1 MMEKIRWIW
10 NVWKPLRLWFIAL
23 LLFTAFSTTVALGYP
38 LVLRSVID
46 ALEDIA
52 QSDQGESQDR
62 IQSLLLMLFFLAV
75 TRFLATYYPALRA
88 YLNNLI
94 EKQVRETYFGH
105 ILRKGERFF
114 QAFRTGD
121 LVTRLTDDISEYPRI
136 AWFCCSGIFR
146 AVDSGSKFVF
156 CLGVMIYL
164 DWKLALIS
172 IVPLPL
178 MMGIFVFIKKK
189 LREYIEAQRK
199 EMSKTND
206 LLEAS
211 FSGVRIIKAH
221 NGEHRQAD
229 ALATQLRHRLEVEMN
244 VVKLWQL
251 IHGFYNSLGILGQ
264 VVVVA
269 FGGVLVIRGE
279 LSSGTFYAFYVYLG
293 MLVAPLLDLPNL
305 FVTGRQAF
313 VSIDR
318 EEEIRLTDQEGE
330 GGVFRGQESLE
341 RFESLA
347 LNGVCFSYP
356 KRAVK
361 NEDESDTSPKDSTPA
376 EKLILKDIHLQLQ
389 RGQKIAL
396 IGRLGTGK
404 STLLQLAAGAMA
416 SKTGE
421 ILWNGKQVRDFSAS
435 GLKPHIGYV
444 SQQAKLFT
452 ETIKNNI
459 LFGREENSKLLED
472 VVEAVGLKDEIAGF
486 ENGLEERLG
495 HDGLSLSGGQ
505 RQRVAIARALY
516 GRPQVLFLDD
526 LTSALD
532 AENEARLWERLEKLI
547 PESTLLVVT
556 HRMATARVMDRICL
570 LEENTLIAEGSHD
583 ELIKSSEL
591 YKEFQ
596 HEFRAETP
604 ESAPLPG

>member
-10 NVWKPLRLWFIAL
+10 NVWKPLRIWFVAL
-23 LLFTAFSTTVALGYP
+23 LLFTAFSTIVALGYP

-46 ALEDIA
+46 ALEEIVKN
-52 QSDQGESQDR
+52 GEDRSEDR
-62 IQSLLLMLFFLAV
+62 IRSLLGMLFLLAI

-146 AVDSGSKFVF
+146 AVESGSKFFF
-156 CLGVMIYL
+156 CLWVMIYL

-172 IVPLPL
+172 VLPLPL
-178 MMGIFVFIKKK
+178 MMAIFVMIKRK

-199 EMSKTND
+199 EMSETND

-229 ALATQLRHRLEVEMN
+229 ALAAQLKRRLEVEMN

-251 IHGFYNSLGILGQ
+251 IHGFYNSLGVLGQ

-330 GGVFRGQESLE
+330 GGVFRGKKTLG
-341 RFESLA
+341 RFEALSL
-347 LNGVCFSYP
+347 NSVPFDYP
-356 KRAVK
+356 TRRL
-361 NEDESDTSPKDSTPA
+361 ESDSEEDKDTKPSTSETKTVLENIDLS
-376 EKLILKDIHLQLQ
+376 LS
-389 RGQKIAL
+389 RGERIAL

-416 SKTGE
+416 AKSGVIE
-421 ILWNGKQVRDFSAS
+421 WNGKKVEEYSAS
-435 GLKPHIGYV
+435 GLKPNIGYV

-459 LFGREENSKLLED
+459 LFGREEDLKLLED
-472 VVEAVGLKDEIAGF
+472 VVEAVGLKEEIAGF
-486 ENGLEERLG
+486 EKGLEEMLG

-505 RQRVAIARALY
+505 RQRVAIARAIY

-532 AENEARLWERLEKLI
+532 AENEARLWKRLEKLI

-570 LEENTLIAEGSHD
+570 LDENTLVARGTHH
-583 ELIKSSEL
+583 ELMENSAL
-591 YKEFQ
+591 YQEFQ
-596 HEFRAETP
+596 HEFIP
-604 ESAPLPG
+604 ESPESVTAK

>member
-1 MMEKIRWIW
+1 MMEKIQWIW
-10 NVWKPLRLWFIAL
+10 NVWKPLRIWFIAL

-46 ALEDIA
+46 TLEEIA
-52 QSDQGESQDR
+52 ETGEGDSGDR
-62 IQSLLLMLFFLAV
+62 ISSLLLMLFLLAI

-146 AVDSGSKFVF
+146 AVESGSKFFF
-156 CLGVMIYL
+156 CLWVMIYL

-172 IVPLPL
+172 VLPLPF
-178 MMGIFVFIKKK
+178 MMAIFVMIKRK

-199 EMSKTND
+199 EMSVTND

-229 ALATQLRHRLEVEMN
+229 ALATQLKRRLEVEMN

-251 IHGFYNSLGILGQ
+251 IHGFYNSLGVLGQ

-318 EEEIRLTDQEGE
+318 EEEIRLTDQSGE
-330 GGVFRGQESLE
+330 GGVFRGTAELG
-341 RFESLA
+341 RFESLS
-347 LNGVCFSYP
+347 LNSITFSYP
-356 KRAVK
+356 TRMVEAAQESGDQKPESRNSQKTVLENIDLSLKRG
-361 NEDESDTSPKDSTPA
+361 E
-376 EKLILKDIHLQLQ
+376 
-389 RGQKIAL
+389 RIAL

-404 STLLQLAAGAMA
+404 STLLQLAAGAMSA
-416 SKTGE
+416 NSGV
-421 ILWNGKQVRDFSAS
+421 IQWNGVKVEEFSAT
-435 GLKPHIGYV
+435 GLKPSIGYV

-459 LFGREENSKLLED
+459 LFGRAEDPNLLEA
-472 VVEAVGLKDEIAGF
+472 VVEAVGLKEEIDGF
-486 ENGLEERLG
+486 ENGLEEKLG

-505 RQRVAIARALY
+505 RQRVAIARAIY

-532 AENEARLWERLEKLI
+532 AENEARLWKRLENLI

-570 LEENTLIAEGSHD
+570 LDENTLVARGTHQ
-583 ELIKSSEL
+583 ELMENSEL

-596 HEFRAETP
+596 HEFRP
-604 ESAPLPG
+604 ESPKLTVP